1 MSTSNNAAASSS
13 SSSSSSTFTTATY
26 RKTRFQGVPTSDK
39 SSSFPI
45 SQNSIDVHHSSL
57 LSRIDPFPL
66 GSPISLAAQHN
77 ALSGTS
83 QRRMCNRL
91 AHCEDEKQAEKEKH
105 ADIRRRNVKAS
116 KRIQNRTDALSKYP
130 GTSKRV
136 RKPLHSLD
144 AAFDIHCRCPSQT
157 CPSHP
162 GNTPANAIQVET
174 QDPLPRATLAQR
186 IRAPLLL
193 IPPTFDDDGTV
204 EMNLATIIAIKKW
217 YEALEIQAL
226 IQLGLNP
233 FNMEDDRE
241 LLEKKIDVEFPVPFP
256 TDS

>member
-1 MSTSNNAAASSS
+1 MSTSNNAAASASS
-13 SSSSSSTFTTATY
+13 STSSTFTEATW
-26 RKTRFQGVPTSDK
+26 RRTRFQGVPTTDK
-39 SSSFPI
+39 PSSFPI

-57 LSRIDPFPL
+57 LDRIQPFPL
-66 GSPISLAAQHN
+66 KSPISLAAQHSG
-77 ALSGTS
+77 LSGTS
-83 QRRMCNRL
+83 KRRMRNRL
-91 AHCEDEKQAEKEKH
+91 AHYEAEKQAEKEKR
-105 ADIRRRNVKAS
+105 ADILRRNIKAS
-116 KRIQNRTDALSKYP
+116 KRI
-130 GTSKRV
+130 
-136 RKPLHSLD
+136 RKPLQSLD

-162 GNTPANAIQVET
+162 GNTPANAIQVKT

-186 IRAPLLL
+186 IRAPILL
-193 IPPTFDDDGTV
+193 IPPTFNDDGTV
-204 EMNLATIIAIKKW
+204 ETNLTAIIAIKKW